1 MVGSSETTLTRL
13 VVVIFNTI
21 HALIMLHVLVQ
32 VDWDRFMRSL
42 TLVDNLSER
51 QFASSLLIEIS

>member
-21 HALIMLHVLVQ
+21 HALILLDFVVQ
-32 VDWDRFMRSL
+32 EDWAGFMRSL

-51 QFASSLLIEIS
+51 QFASSLLS